1 MPKAHRKSREEEDDD
16 TPLHGTINKA
26 EARRYSLALDDII
39 IKMGTEIKDEVHNAM
54 REAILAY
61 KEEIKKLIPGMD
73 KADADAVWCSIKD
86 KVGLC
91 IYPPPPTEDSDRKL
105 ECLIPDEE
113 VPSASGI
120 LKAIEDP
127 EDLTAED
134 RTLITKLFD
143 SLEVAHSELASACS
157 VLGRLSKN
165 LKLRQLMVVLKV
177 SIRPLI
183 QIKPSSAL
191 IESDAPGGTRELP
204 DDPEERVEKLMIPD
218 PASKSLRDERVNS
231 PTRLLAAAWSFMIIN
246 VYSKGM
252 MQKKMQELYSIKAK
266 QLAACITG
274 RKYLGGTDRKRN
286 LSGQDDGASTSK
298 KATME

>member
-1 MPKAHRKSREEEDDD
+1 MPKAHRKFRDEEDNDS
-16 TPLHGTINKA
+16 PLHGTINKA

-39 IKMGTEIKDEVHNAM
+39 IKMRMEIKNEVHDAM

-61 KEEIKKLIPGMD
+61 KQEIEKLIPGMD
-73 KADADAVWCSIKD
+73 KSDADVVWHSIKD

-91 IYPPPPTEDSDRKL
+91 IFPQTEDSNRKL
-105 ECLIPDEE
+105 EYLVPDKE
-113 VPSASGI
+113 VPLASGI

-157 VLGRLSKN
+157 ALGRLSKN
-165 LKLRQLMVVLKV
+165 LKPRQLMVVLKV

-191 IESDAPGGTRELP
+191 IESYAPSGMHELP
-204 DDPEERVEKLMIPD
+204 DDPEERVEKLMILD
-218 PASKSLRDERVNS
+218 LASKSLRD
-231 PTRLLAAAWSFMIIN
+231 
-246 VYSKGM
+246 K
-252 MQKKMQELYSIKAK
+252 
-266 QLAACITG
+266 
-274 RKYLGGTDRKRN
+274 
-286 LSGQDDGASTSK
+286 
-298 KATME
+298 